1 MVEKQVHPAVIRLVE
16 AYKNINER
24 HMQGLPIANERLEVE
39 AVGFTLWEGR
49 WLGIII
55 SPWFMNLTLL
65 PAEHEDWSDLGWG
78 AKRVWGL
85 PSSDYEFIVSPIEGV
100 GVHQSLSLFTTVT
113 DFPDQ
118 HVARAVAQAT
128 MDKLLESGAKVPEQT
143 AVSTKEDLG
152 KILDNSV
159 SRRELLRK
167 FVPINKDRG

>member
-1 MVEKQVHPAVIRLVE
+1 MVEKQVHPTVIRLVE
-16 AYKNINER
+16 AYKNINEQK
-24 HMQGLPIANERLEVE
+24 MQGLPIVNERLEVE

-65 PAEHEDWSDLGWG
+65 PAEHEDWSDLDWG
-78 AKRVWGL
+78 VKRVWGL

-100 GVHQSLSLFTTVT
+100 GVYQSLSLFTTVT

-118 HVARAVAQAT
+118 HVARAVAQAI
-128 MDKLLESGAKVPEQT
+128 MDKLLVSSAEGSEQ
-143 AVSTKEDLG
+143 AILSTKEALG
-152 KILDNSV
+152 KIPDNPV

-167 FVPINKDRG
+167 FVPINS

>member
-1 MVEKQVHPAVIRLVE
+1 MAEEKVHSAVIRLVE
-16 AYKNINER
+16 AYRNISEQR
-24 HMQGLPIANERLEVE
+24 MQGLPIVNERLEVE

-65 PAEHEDWSDLGWG
+65 PAEHEDWSDLDWG

-100 GVHQSLSLFTTVT
+100 GVHQSLSMFTTVT

-118 HVARAVAQAT
+118 HVARAVAQAI
-128 MDKLLESGAKVPEQT
+128 MDKLLERSVEVSEQAT
-143 AVSTKEDLG
+143 VSTKEDLG
-152 KILDNSV
+152 KIPDNPV

-167 FVPINKDRG
+167 FVPINK